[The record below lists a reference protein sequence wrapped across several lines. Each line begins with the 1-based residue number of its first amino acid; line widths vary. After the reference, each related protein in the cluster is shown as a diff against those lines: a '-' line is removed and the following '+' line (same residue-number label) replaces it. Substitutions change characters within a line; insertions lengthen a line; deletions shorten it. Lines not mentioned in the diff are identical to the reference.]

1 MLCCP
6 SKDSVDMLLVTF
18 CRTSFDLLFSNNNAV
33 CVSAFTLT
41 MLYAALLLKVVGL
54 TSSNV
59 PD

>member
-1 MLCCP
+1 
-6 SKDSVDMLLVTF
+6 MLLVTF